1 MFYNTL
7 VAVLLCILVRS
18 KGYSFSA
25 NLREIR
31 SQSDLGRNRVVGRRS
46 FVSALVLAPTVALV
60 PTDAFAASSKP
71 NAKASANS
79 IREALSELQSTKPY
93 LDKKKYD
100 SLSSFLENDAEYLN
114 NFSQS
119 VTSLVQAKA
128 LSPDD
133 TQSIGTIRTYGT
145 AADVQIMLGG
155 LKSELTSN
163 DPNPKEVTKF
173 WKRAEDSLK
182 EIILICDNASI

>member
-7 VAVLLCILVRS
+7 VAILLCILVHS
-18 KGYSFSA
+18 NGYSFSA
-25 NLREIR
+25 NPRKNR

-60 PTDAFAASSKP
+60 PTDAFAASSMP

-114 NFSQS
+114 TFSQS

-155 LKSELTSN
+155 LKSELTSD